1 MEYSFFTCFVLF
13 AWQYE
18 VYSISPI
25 GEWTMNSSMTLGKRI
40 SIGFAILVFITLV
53 LGIMAVFNMR
63 SAAIIAAKLAE
74 VYAPEVKVA
83 SQVFKAA
90 NEARYNIRAFTQRD
104 DEKALGEAKKWFAEL
119 QKNLTLAKELGK
131 KYELKALIENEA
143 KASQSL
149 AEYMASVERS
159 EKLLERKKK
168 ADQLLVDNVPMMNQ
182 SVLEYIASV
191 RQNQVDELKEATV
204 YKDRMI
210 ERMDKIIIS
219 NRLSIL
225 IGDVRT
231 LGQRGQLKNDVK
243 MVQSS
248 FPKFEEIYTIV
259 KELIGQTRNPKTIEL
274 LNKITAS
281 AKAYESALK
290 EFSVIMQETA
300 VENAAR
306 IKAAAD
312 VIDAA
317 EAVVNIGLNNVE
329 ALSTESDESLDT
341 ATIVMMVGLL
351 IALVLSIAIAIYI
364 IRSIVKIMTEAVK
377 SLSEGT
383 TQVVSASEQISSASV
398 SLAEGASS
406 QASSVE
412 EVSAT
417 IEEATASNNQN
428 AENSREANL
437 LAQHSNDAAKVG
449 NQRVGDL
456 MVAMEK
462 ITDSSQKIAKII
474 KTIDEIAFQTNLLAL
489 NAAVEAARAGEH
501 GLGFAVVAEEVK
513 NLAERSAGAAK
524 EITGIIEASIDQVK
538 AGTDVANKTK
548 ESFTEILNGI
558 KKTSDLIGEIAISA
572 KEQAEGMNQI
582 ATAMGSV
589 DQITQQ
595 NASASEETAAAA
607 EELNA
612 QALSMLD
619 NVAELAALA
628 GYDMGKEHKSAPKSI
643 KHIAPPV
650 AAPKRLSMNSKKQ
663 PAMRTSSP
671 TTTRRNNEEVFPLDE
686 SDLKEF

>member
-1 MEYSFFTCFVLF
+1 MGS
-13 AWQYE
+13 
-18 VYSISPI
+18 
-25 GEWTMNSSMTLGKRI
+25 NMTLGKRI
-40 SIGFAILVFITLV
+40 TIGFGILVCITLV
-53 LGIMAVFNMR
+53 LGVMGVINMR
-63 SAAIIAAKLAE
+63 SAASDSAKLSDI
-74 VYAPEVKVA
+74 YAPEVQVASEVFKVA
-83 SQVFKAA
+83 NQI
-90 NEARYNIRAFTQRD
+90 RYDIRAFTMQD
-104 DEKALGEAKKWFAEL
+104 NETALANAKKGFVEL
-119 QKNLTLAKELGK
+119 QKYLNDAKELGK

-143 KASQSL
+143 KASKSL

-159 EKLLERKKK
+159 EKILANKKVF
-168 ADQLLVDNVPMMNQ
+168 DQQMVDNVAIFMKNTEDYLRTQEQQFKEEMVAKVD
-182 SVLEYIASV
+182 STKLMARLEKV
-191 RQNQVDELKEATV
+191 T
-204 YKDRMI
+204 
-210 ERMDKIIIS
+210 
-219 NRLSIL
+219 L
-225 IGDVRT
+225 INNVIDIGNNARVM
-231 LGQRGQLKNDVK
+231 GQRAQVKNDVTILEGAIAQFERIYKTVAQIRANTSRPVNLEQLKN
-243 MVQSS
+243 
-248 FPKFEEIYTIV
+248 
-259 KELIGQTRNPKTIEL
+259 IE
-274 LNKITAS
+274 NA

-290 EFSVIMQETA
+290 GFVGVMQATA
-300 VENAAR
+300 VENTLRVKVASEVLA
-306 IKAAAD
+306 
-312 VIDAA
+312 AA
-317 EAVVNIGLNNVE
+317 EAVVDLGVKNTIDISKESTTSLGLASWVMIIGLIVAVILSSLV
-329 ALSTESDESLDT
+329 ALF
-341 ATIVMMVGLL
+341 
-351 IALVLSIAIAIYI
+351 I
-364 IRSIVKIMTEAVK
+364 IRSIVKIVTESVK

-383 TQVVSASEQISSASV
+383 AQVVSASEQISSASV

-417 IEEATASNNQN
+417 IEQATASNNQN

-456 MVAMEK
+456 MIAMEK

-612 QALSMLD
+612 QAISMLD
-619 NVAELAALA
+619 NVSELAALA
-628 GYDMGKEHKSAPKSI
+628 GFDMGKENRAAPKSI
-643 KHIAPPV
+643 KRLSSTNTNTS
-650 AAPKRLSMNSKKQ
+650 APKRLAMNSHK
-663 PAMRTSSP
+663 SSP
-671 TTTRRNNEEVFPLDE
+671 KPSATTSRRSNEDVFPLGED
-686 SDLKEF
+686 DLKEF

>member
-1 MEYSFFTCFVLF
+1 VLF

>member
-1 MEYSFFTCFVLF
+1 MMGS
-13 AWQYE
+13 
-18 VYSISPI
+18 
-25 GEWTMNSSMTLGKRI
+25 NMTLGKRI
-40 SIGFAILVFITLV
+40 SIGFSILVLITLI
-53 LGIMAVFNMR
+53 LGALGVINMR
-63 SAAIIAAKLAE
+63 SAASDSAKLSDI
-74 VYAPEVKVA
+74 YAPEVQVA
-83 SQVFKAA
+83 TEVFATA
-90 NEARYNIRAFTQRD
+90 NQIRYDIRAFTMQD
-104 DEKALGEAKKWFAEL
+104 NETALASAKKGFIEL
-119 QKNLTLAKELGK
+119 QKYLNDAKELGK
-131 KYELKALIENEA
+131 KYNLKALIENEA
-143 KASQSL
+143 KASKAL
-149 AEYMASVERS
+149 VEYIASVERS
-159 EKLLERKKK
+159 EKILANKK
-168 ADQLLVDNVPMMNQ
+168 AFDKQMADNAAVFMKNAEDYLRTQ
-182 SVLEYIASV
+182 EV
-191 RQNQVDELKEATV
+191 QLKEEMVAKV
-204 YKDRMI
+204 ESAKLIARL
-210 ERMDKIIIS
+210 EKITH
-219 NRLSIL
+219 
-225 IGDVRT
+225 IGNVMNIGNNARVM
-231 LGQRGQLKNDVK
+231 GQRAQAKNDVTFLEGAIVQFDGIYKMIAQIRATTVRPINLEQLKN
-243 MVQSS
+243 
-248 FPKFEEIYTIV
+248 
-259 KELIGQTRNPKTIEL
+259 IE
-274 LNKITAS
+274 NAAKI
-281 AKAYESALK
+281 YESALK
-290 EFSVIMQETA
+290 GFVGVMQATA
-300 VENAAR
+300 TEGNLRVKVASEVL
-306 IKAAAD
+306 AAA
-312 VIDAA
+312 
-317 EAVVNIGLNNVE
+317 ESVVDLGVKNTSDIAKE
-329 ALSTESDESLDT
+329 STESLSL
-341 ATIVMMVGLL
+341 ASWIMIVGLIAALL
-351 IALVLSIAIAIYI
+351 ISILTALFI
-364 IRSIVKIMTEAVK
+364 IRSIVKILTESVK

-428 AENSREANL
+428 ADNSREANI

-456 MVAMEK
+456 MVAMQE
-462 ITDSSQKIAKII
+462 ITASSQKISRII

-538 AGTDVANKTK
+538 AGTEVANKTK

-619 NVAELAALA
+619 NVSELALLA
-628 GYDMGKEHKSAPKSI
+628 GFDMGKENRNAPKSVKRI
-643 KHIAPPV
+643 STPSMP
-650 AAPKRLSMNSKKQ
+650 PKRLSMSTSSKK
-663 PAMRTSSP
+663 PLSKPSTTS
-671 TTTRRNNEEVFPLDE
+671 RRNNEDIFPLEE

>member
-1 MEYSFFTCFVLF
+1 
-13 AWQYE
+13 
-18 VYSISPI
+18 
-25 GEWTMNSSMTLGKRI
+25 MTLGKRI
-40 SIGFAILVFITLV
+40 TMGFAILVAITLI
-53 LGIMAVFNMR
+53 LGVIGVINMR
-63 SAAIIAAKLAE
+63 SAATGADKLASI
-74 VYAPEVKVA
+74 YAPEVQVA
-83 SQVFKAA
+83 SEIFKEANQIRYDIRGFVMQDNDAA
-90 NEARYNIRAFTQRD
+90 LAN
-104 DEKALGEAKKWFAEL
+104 AKKGLVQIQKEL
-119 QKNLTLAKELGK
+119 AVAQELGK
-131 KYELKALIENEA
+131 KYNLKALLEQESKATKGVNE
-143 KASQSL
+143 
-149 AEYMASVERS
+149 YITTVERAEKILARKRATTTLMTDS
-159 EKLLERKKK
+159 ANIFMKNAEEFLSNQNTLMKQEIQAKIDPNKLLER
-168 ADQLLVDNVPMMNQ
+168 
-182 SVLEYIASV
+182 LE
-191 RQNQVDELKEATV
+191 
-204 YKDRMI
+204 
-210 ERMDKIIIS
+210 KINKI
-219 NRLSIL
+219 
-225 IGDVRT
+225 
-231 LGQRGQLKNDVK
+231 NDV
-243 MVQSS
+243 
-248 FPKFEEIYTIV
+248 ID
-259 KELIGQTRNPKTIEL
+259 LG
-274 LNKITAS
+274 
-281 AKAYESALK
+281 
-290 EFSVIMQETA
+290 
-300 VENAAR
+300 NAAR
-306 IKAAAD
+306 IAGQRAQVRRDITIIEAGVKNFDTIYKLISEIRLTVTRPANLEQLKAVETAARNYEGALKSF
-312 VIDAA
+312 VAILQETATESAILVKLAGEVLNAA
-317 EAVVNIGLNNVE
+317 EMVVDLGIKNTTDI
-329 ALSTESDESLDT
+329 AQESNESLSL
-341 ATIVMMVGLL
+341 ASWIMVVGLI
-351 IALVLSIAIAIYI
+351 IAFILSVITAFLI
-364 IRSIVKIMTEAVK
+364 IRSIVKIVTEAVK

-428 AENSREANL
+428 ADNSREANI

-456 MVAMEK
+456 MVAMQE
-462 ITDSSQKIAKII
+462 ITASSQKISRII

-538 AGTDVANKTK
+538 AGTEVANKTK

-619 NVAELAALA
+619 NVSELALLA
-628 GYDMGKEHKSAPKSI
+628 GFDMGKENRAPKSI
-643 KHIAPPV
+643 KRISTPSMP
-650 AAPKRLSMNSKKQ
+650 PKRLSMNSNTKK
-663 PAMRTSSP
+663 PMNKSSMTTS
-671 TTTRRNNEEVFPLDE
+671 RRNNEDVFPLDE

>member
-1 MEYSFFTCFVLF
+1 MGS
-13 AWQYE
+13 
-18 VYSISPI
+18 
-25 GEWTMNSSMTLGKRI
+25 NMTLGKRI
-40 SIGFAILVFITLV
+40 TMGFAILVAITLI
-53 LGIMAVFNMR
+53 LGIIGVVNMR
-63 SAAIIAAKLAE
+63 SAAAGADKLANI
-74 VYAPEVKVA
+74 YAPEVQVA
-83 SQVFKAA
+83 SEIFKEA
-90 NEARYNIRAFTQRD
+90 NQIRYDIRAFVMQD
-104 DEKALGEAKKWFAEL
+104 NDAALANAKKELVQL
-119 QKNLTLAKELGK
+119 QKDLSVAQELGK
-131 KYELKALIENEA
+131 KYNLKALLEQESKATKGVNE
-143 KASQSL
+143 
-149 AEYMASVERS
+149 YITTVERA
-159 EKLLERKKK
+159 EKILARKRATTTLMTDNANTFMKNAEDFLTAQNTLMKQEIQAKIDPNKLLER
-168 ADQLLVDNVPMMNQ
+168 
-182 SVLEYIASV
+182 LE
-191 RQNQVDELKEATV
+191 
-204 YKDRMI
+204 
-210 ERMDKIIIS
+210 KI
-219 NRLSIL
+219 NK
-225 IGDVRT
+225 IGDVID
-231 LGQRGQLKNDVK
+231 LG
-243 MVQSS
+243 
-248 FPKFEEIYTIV
+248 
-259 KELIGQTRNPKTIEL
+259 
-274 LNKITAS
+274 
-281 AKAYESALK
+281 
-290 EFSVIMQETA
+290 
-300 VENAAR
+300 NAAR
-306 IKAAAD
+306 IAGQRAQVRRDITIIEAGVKNFENIYKLISEIRLTVARPANLEQLKAVETAAKNYEGALKSF
-312 VIDAA
+312 VTILQETATESSNLVKLAGEVLNAA
-317 EAVVNIGLNNVE
+317 ETVVDLGIKNTTDI
-329 ALSTESDESLDT
+329 AQESNESLSL
-341 ATIVMMVGLL
+341 ASWIMIVGLI
-351 IALVLSIAIAIYI
+351 IAFILSVITAFFI
-364 IRSIVKIMTEAVK
+364 IRSIVKIVTEAVK

-428 AENSREANL
+428 ADNSREANI

-456 MVAMEK
+456 MVAMQE
-462 ITDSSQKIAKII
+462 ITASSQKISRII

-538 AGTDVANKTK
+538 AGTEVANKTK

-619 NVAELAALA
+619 NVSELALLA
-628 GYDMGKEHKSAPKSI
+628 GFDMGKENRAPKSVKRI
-643 KHIAPPV
+643 SSPSMP
-650 AAPKRLSMNSKKQ
+650 PKRLSMSSSSKK
-663 PAMRTSSP
+663 PMNKPTATTS
-671 TTTRRNNEEVFPLDE
+671 RRNNEDVFPLDE

>member
-1 MEYSFFTCFVLF
+1 
-13 AWQYE
+13 
-18 VYSISPI
+18 
-25 GEWTMNSSMTLGKRI
+25 MTLGKRI
-40 SIGFAILVFITLV
+40 SIGFAILVAITLI
-53 LGIMAVFNMR
+53 LGIIGVVNMR
-63 SAAIIAAKLAE
+63 SAAAGADKLANI
-74 VYAPEVKVA
+74 YAPEVQVA
-83 SQVFKAA
+83 SDIFKTA
-90 NEARYNIRAFTQRD
+90 NQIRYEMRAFVMQD
-104 DEKALGEAKKWFAEL
+104 NDAALANAKKMFVEL
-119 QKNLTLAKELGK
+119 QKQLAEAQALGK
-131 KYELKALIENEA
+131 KYNLPALLEQES
-143 KASQSL
+143 KASKGL
-149 AEYMASVERS
+149 VEYMAASERA
-159 EKLLERKKK
+159 EKILARKRTTANSMTENANIFMKNAEEYLENQNTQMKQEIQAKIDYTKQLERLEKIKKINEVIDLGNEARISGQIAQVRRDVTLLETAVKGFDTIYKTIAEIR
-168 ADQLLVDNVPMMNQ
+168 ATTMRPAN
-182 SVLEYIASV
+182 LE
-191 RQNQVDELKEATV
+191 
-204 YKDRMI
+204 
-210 ERMDKIIIS
+210 
-219 NRLSIL
+219 
-225 IGDVRT
+225 
-231 LGQRGQLKNDVK
+231 QLKA
-243 MVQSS
+243 
-248 FPKFEEIYTIV
+248 
-259 KELIGQTRNPKTIEL
+259 IE
-274 LNKITAS
+274 TS
-281 AKAYESALK
+281 AKNYEAALK
-290 EFSVIMQETA
+290 TFVTILQETA
-300 VENAAR
+300 TEGATLAK
-306 IKAAAD
+306 IAAD
-312 VIDAA
+312 VLNAA
-317 EAVVNIGLNNVE
+317 ETVVDLGIKNTTDIAEESNDSLSLASWIMVIGLIV
-329 ALSTESDESLDT
+329 AFILS
-341 ATIVMMVGLL
+341 V
-351 IALVLSIAIAIYI
+351 AIAIYI
-364 IRSIVKIMTEAVK
+364 IRSIVKIVTEAVK

-619 NVAELAALA
+619 NVSELAALA
-628 GYDMGKEHKSAPKSI
+628 GFDMGKENRSAPKTAKRLS
-643 KHIAPPV
+643 APV
-650 AAPKRLSMNSKKQ
+650 VAPKRLGMNTKKL
-663 PAMRTSSP
+663 AMRASSP
-671 TTTRRNNEEVFPLDE
+671 TASRRNNEDVFPLE
-686 SDLKEF
+686 ENDLKEF

>member
-1 MEYSFFTCFVLF
+1 
-13 AWQYE
+13 
-18 VYSISPI
+18 
-25 GEWTMNSSMTLGKRI
+25 MTLGKRI
-40 SIGFAILVFITLV
+40 SIGFSILVLITLV
-53 LGIMAVFNMR
+53 LGALGVINMR
-63 SAAIIAAKLAE
+63 SAASDSARLSDI
-74 VYAPEVKVA
+74 YAPEVQVA
-83 SQVFKAA
+83 TEVFATA
-90 NEARYNIRAFTQRD
+90 NQIRYDIRAFTMQD
-104 DEKALGEAKKWFAEL
+104 NETALANAKKGFVEL
-119 QKNLTLAKELGK
+119 QKYLNDAKELGK
-131 KYELKALIENEA
+131 KYNLKALIENEA
-143 KASQSL
+143 KASKAL
-149 AEYMASVERS
+149 VEYMASVERS
-159 EKLLERKKK
+159 EKILANKK
-168 ADQLLVDNVPMMNQ
+168 AFDKQMADNAAIFMKNAEDYLRTQEVQ
-182 SVLEYIASV
+182 
-191 RQNQVDELKEATV
+191 LKEEMVA
-204 YKDRMI
+204 KLESAKLMARL
-210 ERMDKIIIS
+210 EKITHIS
-219 NRLSIL
+219 NVMN
-225 IGDVRT
+225 IGNNARVM
-231 LGQRGQLKNDVK
+231 GQRAQAKNDVTFLEGAITQFDGIYKMIAQIRATTVRPANLEQLKNIEDAA
-243 MVQSS
+243 
-248 FPKFEEIYTIV
+248 
-259 KELIGQTRNPKTIEL
+259 KT
-274 LNKITAS
+274 
-281 AKAYESALK
+281 YEAALK
-290 EFSVIMQETA
+290 GFVGVMQATA
-300 VENAAR
+300 TEGTLRVKVASEVLA
-306 IKAAAD
+306 
-312 VIDAA
+312 AA
-317 EAVVNIGLNNVE
+317 EAVVDLGVKNTIDIAKESTTSLNIASWVMIIGL
-329 ALSTESDESLDT
+329 
-341 ATIVMMVGLL
+341 IVALL
-351 IALVLSIAIAIYI
+351 ISILTALFI
-364 IRSIVKIMTEAVK
+364 IRSIVKIVTEAVK

-428 AENSREANL
+428 ADNSREANI

-456 MVAMEK
+456 MVAMQE
-462 ITDSSQKIAKII
+462 ITASSQKISRII

-538 AGTDVANKTK
+538 AGTEVANKTK

-619 NVAELAALA
+619 NVSELALLA
-628 GYDMGKEHKSAPKSI
+628 GFDMGKENRSAPKSVKRI
-643 KHIAPPV
+643 STPSMP
-650 AAPKRLSMNSKKQ
+650 PKRLSMSANSKK
-663 PAMRTSSP
+663 PLNKPSTTS
-671 TTTRRNNEEVFPLDE
+671 RRNNEDIFPLEE

>member
-1 MEYSFFTCFVLF
+1 
-13 AWQYE
+13 
-18 VYSISPI
+18 
-25 GEWTMNSSMTLGKRI
+25 MTLGKRI
-40 SIGFAILVFITLV
+40 SIGYIILVIITLI
-53 LGIMAVFNMR
+53 LGIIGIVSMR
-63 SAAIIAAKLAE
+63 SAAINAAKLAE

-83 SQVFKAA
+83 STIYKAA
-90 NEARYNIRAFTQRD
+90 SEARYNIRAFTQRD
-104 DEKALGEAKKWFAEL
+104 DEKALIEAKKWLSELSLALVEAE
-119 QKNLTLAKELGK
+119 KLGK
-131 KYELKALIENEA
+131 NYELKALLEQHKI
-143 KASQSL
+143 ASASL
-149 AEYMASVERS
+149 STYIGSVERS
-159 EKLLERKKK
+159 EKILERKKNSDK
-168 ADQLLVDNVPMMNQ
+168 IMVASAPKIVSNI
-182 SVLEYIASV
+182 EIYIQSV
-191 RQNQVDELKEATV
+191 RQNQVDELKETAV
-204 YKDRMI
+204 YKDRMV
-210 ERMDKIIIS
+210 ERMDKIIIANQMAQTIS
-219 NRLSIL
+219 EAR
-225 IGDVRT
+225 VA
-231 LGQRGQLKNDVK
+231 GQRALARN
-243 MVQSS
+243 
-248 FPKFEEIYTIV
+248 EISIIENALSRFLSLHKSI
-259 KELIGQTRNPKTIEL
+259 KELIDQTRNPKTIDILKTIETQSS
-274 LNKITAS
+274 I
-281 AKAYESALK
+281 YEQGLK
-290 EFSVIMQETA
+290 ELVSVMQDTLK
-300 VENAAR
+300 ENQIR
-306 IKAAAD
+306 IKAANEVLGAAD
-312 VIDAA
+312 
-317 EAVVNIGLNNVE
+317 AVVGIGLKNVDE
-329 ALSTESDESLDT
+329 LSMESDKTLDV
-341 ATIVMMVGLL
+341 ASIVMTVGLL
-351 IALVLSIAIAIYI
+351 LALIISVVVAFFI
-364 IRSIVKIMTEAVK
+364 IRSIVKVVTHAVK
-377 SLSEGT
+377 SLSDGS

-428 AENSREANL
+428 ADNSREANI

-449 NQRVGDL
+449 NQRVVEL
-456 MVAMEK
+456 MGAMEQ
-462 ITDSSQKIAKII
+462 ITASSQKISRII

-538 AGTDVANKTK
+538 AGTEVANKTK

-619 NVAELAALA
+619 NVSELALLA
-628 GYDMGKEHKSAPKSI
+628 GFDMGKENRAPKSI
-643 KHIAPPV
+643 KRISTPSMP
-650 AAPKRLSMNSKKQ
+650 PKRLSMSSNTKK
-663 PAMRTSSP
+663 PMNKPSMTTS
-671 TTTRRNNEEVFPLDE
+671 RRNNEDVFPLDE